1 MPNVFQISCDFTLP
15 EIIKSCIGQRL
26 QTILSKKGTFSM
38 AVQPNFSIIGE
49 MLLVLFDEKTQAHLT
64 LLFKPKGH
72 ESYAGNLFG
81 AEISIFPEDG
91 RRYDQHGFNFRIIND
106 FGIITKVVGIGEVRK
121 EDVVTAGQ
129 EEEIECF
136 FPKGSVLPDVI
147 SIDKRTL
154 EVIGF
159 LFDTSKWMYVF
170 PDGEGYF
177 RIEFDSDT
185 TPEELISNWE
195 TIDDEPKPL
204 QILQVF
210 E

>member
-26 QTILSKKGTFSM
+26 QTILSKKGTFCM
-38 AVQPNFSIIGE
+38 AAQPNFSIIGE
-49 MLLVLFDEKTQAHLT
+49 MLLVLFDEKTRAHLT
-64 LLFKPKGH
+64 LLFKSKGH

-106 FGIITKVVGIGEVRK
+106 FGIITKVVGLGEVRK
-121 EDVVTAGQ
+121 EDLDIEGR
-129 EEEIECF
+129 EEEIEPF
-136 FPKGSVLPDVI
+136 FSQGTALPSII
-147 SIDKRTL
+147 SIDKKTL

-159 LFDTSKWMYVF
+159 LFNTGKWLYF
-170 PDGEGYF
+170 FSEGEGYL
-177 RIEFDSDT
+177 RIEFESDT

-195 TIDDEPKPL
+195 TLDDEPKPL